1 MIAVFVPGNP
11 APQGSKKFVGKSGAG
26 RAIMIESCKR
36 LPGWRESVRAALLN
50 DENRPKHRFEGPVHM
65 EAEFVLPRPKG
76 APKTKTARAD
86 KKPDASKLLRAI
98 EDAITS
104 AGVWRDDAQVT
115 SLMVT
120 KRIAKIGETP
130 GCHIEIMEAK

>member
-65 EAEFVLPRPKG
+65 EAEFVLPRPKS
-76 APKTKTARAD
+76 APKTKAARAD

-130 GCHIEIMEAK
+130 GCHIEIMDAK